1 MYTGQCLCGGIRFC
15 IEGELDAVQI
25 CHCQQC
31 RRAQGTPFA
40 SNVPV
45 AVAAFTLLEGVELL
59 AAFESS
65 PGKQRLFCRCC
76 GSPVFSRREDLPDV
90 LRIRAGLINEPL
102 RNGPAAHFYTGSK
115 CNWWSIADALPRFA
129 AGYKP
134 EH

>member
-1 MYTGQCLCGGIRFC
+1 MCGGIRFR
-15 IEGELDAVQI
+15 IDSELAPVQI

-45 AVAAFTLLEGVELL
+45 SVAAFTLIDGAGLL
-59 AAFESS
+59 TAYESS

-76 GSPVFSRREDLPDV
+76 GSPVFSRRDDLPDT

-102 RNGPAAHFYTGSK
+102 QNGPLAHFYTDSK
-115 CNWWSIADALPRFA
+115 CNWWPIADELPCFA
-129 AGYKP
+129 EGYVQP
-134 EH
+134 GR